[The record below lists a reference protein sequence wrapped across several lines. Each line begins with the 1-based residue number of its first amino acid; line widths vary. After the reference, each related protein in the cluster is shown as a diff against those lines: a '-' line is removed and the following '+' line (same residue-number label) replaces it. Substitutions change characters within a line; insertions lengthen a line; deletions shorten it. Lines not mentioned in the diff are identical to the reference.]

1 MARAG
6 SGSVQR
12 RAVRTR
18 GQIVRG
24 REAGAAALA
33 PFESWSRAMACALGA
48 ARYDLLRRRAAARP
62 TQRSEGQRGDASW
75 PSLSRR
81 QATVRAKHD
90 SVLWTGARS
99 ERRTRAPFA
108 PSRRRV
114 LRLDPPALPHLQH
127 PSQLTR
133 HWISGSSISYRSC
146 SRYSYA
152 SGLSVVLVRI

>member
-1 MARAG
+1 
-6 SGSVQR
+6 
-12 RAVRTR
+12 
-18 GQIVRG
+18 
-24 REAGAAALA
+24 
-33 PFESWSRAMACALGA
+33 MACALGA

-62 TQRSEGQRGDASW
+62 TQRSERQRGDASW

-99 ERRTRAPFA
+99 ERRTRAPCA

-127 PSQLTR
+127 PSQGT
-133 HWISGSSISYRSC
+133 GSRAPASPTGHARDAQPGEEDRPSS
-146 SRYSYA
+146 SVSVLGNNMLLVYSA
-152 SGLSVVLVRI
+152 HFSQIKMQFIQMQFQFLA